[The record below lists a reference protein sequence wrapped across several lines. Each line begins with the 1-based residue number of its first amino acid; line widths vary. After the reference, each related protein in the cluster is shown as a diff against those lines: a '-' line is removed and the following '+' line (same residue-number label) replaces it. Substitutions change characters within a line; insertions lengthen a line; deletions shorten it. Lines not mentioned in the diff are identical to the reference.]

1 MREPFPYHGAV
12 PSSHTLNAT
21 GDGIPGAVPWSFFP
35 IAMNISSR
43 CEYACRAIV
52 ELGTRF
58 DAQVTVTSQDIA
70 DRRHI
75 PEKYLVHILLQ
86 LKRAGLVRSQRG
98 SQGGYLLA
106 RPPEEIRLLDIVEA
120 IDGGILDPLPVDDAG
135 TSVLRGVWG
144 DVAESI
150 RAVLAETTVRHLM
163 EKASSPDMYY
173 I

>member
-1 MREPFPYHGAV
+1 ME
-12 PSSHTLNAT
+12 
-21 GDGIPGAVPWSFFP
+21 WSLSRNT
-35 IAMNISSR
+35 MNISAR

-58 DAQVTVTSQDIA
+58 DAQTTVTSQEIA
-70 DRRHI
+70 ERRHI

-106 RPPEEIRLLDIVEA
+106 RPPEEVCLLDIVEA
-120 IDGGILDPLPVDDAG
+120 IDGGILDPLPVDDSG
-135 TSVLRGVWG
+135 TAALRPAWEE
-144 DVAESI
+144 VAKGI
-150 RAVLAETTVRHLM
+150 RAVLSETTVRTLM
-163 EKASSPDMYY
+163 EKASSAEMYY